1 MTTSPSVKPIVSAV
15 LYIALELSSKEW
27 KLAFADSLSRNPRIR
42 TIKVAAS
49 FYLTQRELVKEIAD
63 AKKALCLPEDCKVVS
78 CYEAGRQG
86 FWVHRCLNALDI
98 QNYIVEPTSMLVTRK
113 KRRAKTDRIDA
124 ISIVKHL
131 MRYCGGDQS
140 ACRMIRVPDADHED
154 ARHLSRELHEL
165 KTEKTSHTNRI
176 KGLLETQG
184 IALQQVTLN
193 FKENLEAMKT
203 ADERPLCPELKDRL
217 RREFDRLVLVVE
229 HIRELERIQ
238 GDRLKQ
244 ASKKKESGE
253 TLNAKENRDQIAYRL
268 CHLLGIGTV
277 TAWTLSLEI
286 FAWRDIKNRRQL
298 GAFVGLVPVPYDSG
312 NSERE
317 QGVSK
322 SGRAELRSLMIEIAW
337 MWLFYQPDSE
347 LSKWYRRRFDDGTK
361 RNRKRGIVAL
371 ARKLLIALSKY
382 VKNGEPPAG
391 SKLSSGIKRHYTTSL
406 KPRAQKAKS
415 KAKSSE
421 TQAA

>member
-1 MTTSPSVKPIVSAV
+1 
-15 LYIALELSSKEW
+15 
-27 KLAFADSLSRNPRIR
+27 
-42 TIKVAAS
+42 
-49 FYLTQRELVKEIAD
+49 
-63 AKKALCLPEDCKVVS
+63 
-78 CYEAGRQG
+78 
-86 FWVHRCLNALDI
+86 
-98 QNYIVEPTSMLVTRK
+98 
-113 KRRAKTDRIDA
+113 
-124 ISIVKHL
+124 
-131 MRYCGGDQS
+131 
-140 ACRMIRVPDADHED
+140 MIRVPDADHED

-184 IALQQVTLN
+184 IALDQVTLN
-193 FKENLEAMKT
+193 FKSRLEPMKT
-203 ADERPLCPELKDRL
+203 ADDRPLCPELKTDCDGSL
-217 RREFDRLVLVVE
+217 TDSNWLLSTFENWSESRRSA
-229 HIRELERIQ
+229 
-238 GDRLKQ
+238 Q
-244 ASKKKESGE
+244 ASQQEEGKRENLS
-253 TLNAKENRDQIAYRL
+253 AKENRDQIAFRL

-286 FAWRDIKNRRQL
+286 FGWRDIKNRRQL

-337 MWLFYQPDSE
+337 MWLYYQPDSE

-382 VKNGEPPAG
+382 VKDGEPPAG
-391 SKLSSGIKRHYTTSL
+391 SKLSSGINAITRH
-406 KPRAQKAKS
+406 P
-415 KAKSSE
+415 
-421 TQAA
+421 

>member
-1 MTTSPSVKPIVSAV
+1 M
-15 LYIALELSSKEW
+15 
-27 KLAFADSLSRNPRIR
+27 
-42 TIKVAAS
+42 
-49 FYLTQRELVKEIAD
+49 
-63 AKKALCLPEDCKVVS
+63 
-78 CYEAGRQG
+78 
-86 FWVHRCLNALDI
+86 
-98 QNYIVEPTSMLVTRK
+98 
-113 KRRAKTDRIDA
+113 
-124 ISIVKHL
+124 
-131 MRYCGGDQS
+131 
-140 ACRMIRVPDADHED
+140 
-154 ARHLSRELHEL
+154 SRELHEL

-184 IALQQVTLN
+184 IALDQVTLN
-193 FKENLEAMKT
+193 FKSRLESMKT
-203 ADERPLCPELKDRL
+203 ADDRPLCPELKDRL
-217 RREFDRLVLVVE
+217 RREFDRLQLVVE

-244 ASKKKESGE
+244 ASKRKESGE
-253 TLNAKENRDQIAYRL
+253 NLSAKENRDQIAFRL

-286 FAWRDIKNRRQL
+286 FGWRDIKNRRQL

-337 MWLFYQPDSE
+337 MWLYYQPDSE

-382 VKNGEPPAG
+382 VKDGEPPSWQQTKLRHQTPLHGILDASSAE
-391 SKLSSGIKRHYTTSL
+391 SKVQT
-406 KPRAQKAKS
+406 
-415 KAKSSE
+415 KSSE